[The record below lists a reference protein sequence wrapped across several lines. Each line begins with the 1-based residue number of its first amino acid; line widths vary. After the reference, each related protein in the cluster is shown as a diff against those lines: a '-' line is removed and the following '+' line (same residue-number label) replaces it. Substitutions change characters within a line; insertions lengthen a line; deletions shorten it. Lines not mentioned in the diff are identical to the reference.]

1 MGYKQFDLIEYEFVE
16 VRFICSKCQTKLISE
31 LINIPD
37 LDNLEKTED
46 GHTFRTNVGEKTCP
60 KCDKWYIIHV
70 GFEDDDEG
78 YIEIEDVDAKGILE
92 AITYDYGLY
101 NYDENYVDAILHS
114 DNSFKRFTEELH
126 NLSELNSL
134 VFEKDGHRNT
144 VRKLIFS
151 GSIAC
156 LEDYL
161 SSTLIKEVIQ
171 DEVYFRNFVRTY
183 KNITNRKF
191 ELGNI
196 YEHLDKMYDVVK
208 KELLDVIYHD
218 LPKVKGMYK
227 DTLGVIFPSI
237 EVLMKSIQTRHD
249 IVHRNG
255 KTKDGN
261 LISLKKVDIEIQLTE
276 INKFVCNIENQIKD
290 MED

>member
-1 MGYKQFDLIEYEFVE
+1 MGHIKYDLHEYEFVK
-16 VRFICSKCQTKLISE
+16 VKFVCYKCGTRLITE
-31 LINIPD
+31 LINVPD
-37 LDNLEKTED
+37 LDNLEEYD
-46 GHTFRTNVGEKTCP
+46 GHIFRSNIDDKECP
-60 KCDKWYIIHV
+60 KCNNLHFIHV
-70 GFEDDDEG
+70 GFEKNEEG
-78 YIEIEDVDAKGILE
+78 YIEIESVEPKNILDVIG
-92 AITYDYGLY
+92 YDYGIY
-101 NYDENYVDAILHS
+101 VYDENYVDAILHS
-114 DNSFKRFTEELH
+114 DNSFDRFKEEIH
-126 NLSELNSL
+126 NLTELNSL
-134 VFEKDGHRNT
+134 SFEKDGHRNT

-151 GSIAC
+151 AGIAC

-171 DEVYFRNFVRTY
+171 DEIYFRNFVRTY

-196 YEHLDKMYDVVK
+196 YEHLEKMYDVVK

-237 EVLMKSIQTRHD
+237 ETLMKSIKTRHD

-261 LISLKKVDIEIQLTE
+261 LINLNKQDIEIHLKE
-276 INKFVCNIENQIKD
+276 INKFVCNIENQVRN